1 MVTTL
6 TSILDQVL
14 YGFHVRLFL
23 IFTLAVWGAWAYKLC
38 LSRSY
43 RPIEGSFAGSA
54 SIVIP
59 TFGELN
65 ARLQDAIA
73 SALAQQPLEV
83 IVVVDEREP
92 QTRINVT
99 ETFGNAVRTIVAARG
114 KRAAVA
120 AAVEAARGDVV
131 VVTASDVRMEPDSVR
146 NLLAAFSD
154 PRVGGACGY
163 TRAIME
169 PRSLASL
176 VFFWITEMRSK
187 LTYRALG
194 ARRQVHVLDGECF
207 AVRREY
213 WVGVLDRYLNQRFWG
228 VRPVSGDDGWITTLL
243 LEDGWQT
250 AYQENARVHTYAPAS
265 FGVLLRQQLR
275 WTRNSVRRSWYV
287 LSRGVAFRTGA
298 PFTVHTLAYLLKAPT
313 FAALLVLA
321 LGRSFGQWQLGS
333 DGVNSAQQLAVPL
346 TEAAVFSGGIAGLAA
361 LVTGLTLTKVIRG
374 IPRYQRGRLTVD
386 LLLVPAYA
394 LVGLL
399 LLMPLRL
406 YGILTARRTTWG
418 TRGGGAP
425 SSSGR
430 VISSI
435 GTAVALAAALII
447 PLGLLSLVGL
457 MASSPFLPTAAVAVA
472 AASQGVLYDWDY

>member
-1 MVTTL
+1 M
-6 TSILDQVL
+6 SYPAIS
-14 YGFHVRLFL
+14 
-23 IFTLAVWGAWAYKLC
+23 LATATVGRHRCPQK
-38 LSRSY
+38 
-43 RPIEGSFAGSA
+43 
-54 SIVIP
+54 
-59 TFGELN
+59 
-65 ARLQDAIA
+65 RLQTAP
-73 SALAQQPLEV
+73 QPPGYPNSSPDHRACNSLTPFRCPHAV
-83 IVVVDEREP
+83 HPCPSVDS
-92 QTRINVT
+92 
-99 ETFGNAVRTIVAARG
+99 G
-114 KRAAVA
+114 
-120 AAVEAARGDVV
+120 
-131 VVTASDVRMEPDSVR
+131 
-146 NLLAAFSD
+146 
-154 PRVGGACGY
+154 
-163 TRAIME
+163 
-169 PRSLASL
+169 
-176 VFFWITEMRSK
+176 
-187 LTYRALG
+187 LG

-386 LLLVPAYA
+386 LLLVPRMH
-394 LVGLL
+394 L
-399 LLMPLRL
+399 
-406 YGILTARRTTWG
+406 
-418 TRGGGAP
+418 
-425 SSSGR
+425 
-430 VISSI
+430 
-435 GTAVALAAALII
+435 
-447 PLGLLSLVGL
+447 
-457 MASSPFLPTAAVAVA
+457 
-472 AASQGVLYDWDY
+472 WDFCF